1 MTTPTNRASLR
12 ATEPL
17 WRRPA
22 LLKSRALDAD
32 VRADVA
38 VVGGGITGVTTALL
52 LAEAGKSVVLLE
64 SRRIGAGVTG
74 STTAHLTEAL
84 DTRYHVLES
93 RFGRDGS
100 RLARE
105 STRAAIDRMAELAAG
120 ADCGFERIDGYLFT
134 NRQHDL
140 AELDAEHLAAER
152 AGARVGRVAEIP
164 LRLPHRGGLWFRDQA
179 QLRPL
184 DYLATQLER
193 LMQAS
198 ARVFEGV
205 TVQDVQ
211 TKGQLQLETD
221 VGHRVTADAIVL
233 ATHAPFQ
240 NLKLE
245 LELAQYRSYAVAGR
259 TTQPLRG
266 LFWDMADPYHYY
278 RSASF
283 DGAHYVIV
291 GGGDHRTGTVPQAGP
306 DAPFQEIMA
315 LIMSLGVEA
324 EWRWSAQ
331 VIEPSDGLPFI
342 GKPDPQVEL
351 YLAQGFSGNGM
362 TFGTLSAML
371 MSDAILGRPNP
382 YADLYRADRFKP
394 VASAAALV
402 SENVE
407 TAAHLAAGH
416 LKPVSDASVDQLAHG
431 EGCILKVDGH
441 KLAVFRDDHGALHA
455 VSPVCTHQGCQVAFN
470 PVECSWD
477 CPCHGSRF
485 DVDGRVLHG
494 PAKRALEKK
503 RL

>member
-1 MTTPTNRASLR
+1 MTNRASLR

-17 WRRPA
+17 WRLPA
-22 LLKSRALDAD
+22 LPKSRALDANI
-32 VRADVA
+32 RADVA

-52 LAEAGKSVVLLE
+52 LAEAGKNVVLLE

-93 RFGRDGS
+93 RFGRAGA

-105 STRAAIDRMAELAAG
+105 STRAAIDRMAELAR
-120 ADCGFERIDGYLFT
+120 DSESCLERVDGYLFT
-134 NRQHDL
+134 SRQQDL
-140 AELDAEHLAAER
+140 AELDEEHLAAER
-152 AGARVGRVAEIP
+152 AGARVERVGEIP
-164 LRLPHRGGLWFRDQA
+164 LKLPHRGGLWFRDQA

-184 DYLATQLER
+184 QYLAALLER
-193 LMQAS
+193 LKRAS
-198 ARVFEGV
+198 GRVFEGV

-211 TKGQLQLETD
+211 TKGRLQLETD
-221 VGHRVTADAIVL
+221 LGHRVTADAIVL
-233 ATHAPFQ
+233 ATHAPYQ

-245 LELAQYRSYAVAGR
+245 LELAQYRSYSVAGR

-278 RSASF
+278 RSTSA
-283 DGAHYVIV
+283 DGAHYLIV

-306 DAPFQEIMA
+306 DAPFQE
-315 LIMSLGVEA
+315 LIGLAANLGVEA

-331 VIEPSDGLPFI
+331 VAEPSDGLPFI
-342 GKPDPQVEL
+342 GKPDRDVEL

-371 MSDAILGRPNP
+371 ISDAIVGRSNP
-382 YADLYRADRFKP
+382 YADLYRADRFKLL
-394 VASAAALV
+394 ASAAALV

-407 TAAHLAAGH
+407 TAAHLTAGH
-416 LKPVSDASVDQLAHG
+416 LKPVSDAPLEQLGRG
-431 EGCILKVDGH
+431 EGRILKVDGQ

-455 VSPVCTHQGCQVAFN
+455 VSPICTHQGCQVAFN

-485 DVDGRVLHG
+485 DVDGRVLDG

-503 RL
+503 AL